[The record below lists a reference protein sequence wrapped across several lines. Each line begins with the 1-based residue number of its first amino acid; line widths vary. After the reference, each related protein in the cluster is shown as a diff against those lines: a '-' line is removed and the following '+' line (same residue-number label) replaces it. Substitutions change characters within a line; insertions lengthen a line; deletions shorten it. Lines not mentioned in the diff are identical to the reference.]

1 MSLDLQLDPS
11 GLASTMLPGTRHLT
25 SDLLLTPST
34 PQAQF
39 FDRSTSLLMD
49 RMHNTRTT
57 PDPSPMVSTPT
68 IVCTLV
74 FLFFQNMLSSPLELR
89 VGHASEEQLLASGNA
104 VYLQSQLI
112 IERQRRKITEME
124 NQIRMLEMDVVIW
137 KTRHT
142 SMQ

>member
-1 MSLDLQLDPS
+1 
-11 GLASTMLPGTRHLT
+11 
-25 SDLLLTPST
+25 
-34 PQAQF
+34 
-39 FDRSTSLLMD
+39 MD

-74 FLFFQNMLSSPLELR
+74 FLFFQNTLSSPLELR

-137 KTRHT
+137 KTQHT